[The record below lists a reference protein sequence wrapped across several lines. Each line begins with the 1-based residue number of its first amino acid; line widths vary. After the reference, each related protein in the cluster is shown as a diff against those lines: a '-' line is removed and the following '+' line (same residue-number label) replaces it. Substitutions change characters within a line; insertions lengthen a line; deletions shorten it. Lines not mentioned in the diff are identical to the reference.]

1 MNILKS
7 NIVSFGKALAKL
19 PSRAVIF
26 LALFMSYIAL
36 GVLLEMI

>member
-1 MNILKS
+1 MSILKS
-7 NIVSFGKALAKL
+7 NVARVGKALAKL